1 MVPIG
6 GSGSRPPPR
15 VSVRQRA
22 ADAARLD
29 HQSLNSIL
37 VGAVLPLM
45 VPIGGRARRQYGGG
59 WTAVRGIWRGL
70 G

>member
-1 MVPIG
+1 
-6 GSGSRPPPR
+6 
-15 VSVRQRA
+15 VRQRA